1 MTMTGATDSPDDGS
15 PLGEPIGGPG
25 VRLPNILGLLLAKN
39 RPIIMGVLNITPDS
53 FSDGGQF
60 IDPEVAFKH
69 AKQMIEEGA
78 DIIDI
83 GAEST
88 RPYGGAKPVT
98 LEEELARLQ
107 PVLPTVVQMGVP
119 VSIDTL
125 KPEVAY
131 WALGL
136 GVRIVNDVWG
146 LQRDPDIAPLVAKR
160 GVPVIV
166 MHNREAADAAI
177 DIVADVVAFFSRSL
191 EIAARAGIARKN
203 IVLDPGIGFGKT
215 PEQSMTC
222 LARLAEFKRFGL
234 PLMVGAS
241 RKRFINT
248 VTPSTPAE
256 RIGGSIAAHLLAV
269 QKGAAIV
276 RVHDVAET
284 VQALRVRTA
293 IEGAP

>member
-1 MTMTGATDSPDDGS
+1 MTMTGPTDSPGDDG
-15 PLGEPIGGPG
+15 LIGEPIGAPG
-25 VRLPNILGLLLAKN
+25 VRLPNILSLLLAKN

-60 IDPEVAFKH
+60 IEPEVAFQH

-107 PVLPTVVQMGVP
+107 PVLPILVQMGAP

-146 LQRDPDIAPLVAKR
+146 LQRDPNMARVVGQH
-160 GVPVIV
+160 GVPVVI
-166 MHNREAADAAI
+166 MHNRYKAEPTI
-177 DIVADVVAFFSRSL
+177 SIVSDINAFFDYSL
-191 EIAARAGIARKN
+191 GIAEKAGISRDA

-215 PEQSMTC
+215 PEQSMEAIAK
-222 LARLAEFKRFGL
+222 LDKFRHFGL
-234 PLMVGAS
+234 PILVGAS
-241 RKRFINT
+241 RKRFIHS
-248 VTPSTPAE
+248 VSPSEPMN
-256 RIGGSIAAHLLAV
+256 RIGGSIAAHVVAYMN
-269 QKGAAIV
+269 GASII
-276 RVHDVAET
+276 RTHDVAET
-284 VQALRVRTA
+284 IQALRVAAALRNSL
-293 IEGAP
+293 